1 MATTPTPIKNA
12 MFEDIV
18 AILGDIDQDKVLAIV
33 DLRPTMAEVEA
44 ASLWLS
50 GDDDVFGA
58 GEPLKGNAAA
68 IVNILSANEEDE
80 RSR

>member
-1 MATTPTPIKNA
+1 MATTPTSVKNA
-12 MFEDIV
+12 TFEDII
-18 AILGDIDQDKVLAIV
+18 AILGEIDQDKVLAII
-33 DLRPTMAEVEA
+33 DLRPTMAELET

-68 IVNILSANEEDE
+68 IVSILTADEDDE

>member
-1 MATTPTPIKNA
+1 MAITPTSAKNA
-12 MFEDIV
+12 MFEDII
-18 AILGDIDQDKVLAIV
+18 AILGNIDQDKVLAIV

-68 IVNILSANEEDE
+68 IVAILSANEEDQQ
-80 RSR
+80 SR